1 MSWQNTRPPLCENES
16 TASAECQWCVILYS
30 LFVNDRKV
38 MYPAT
43 DSICFQQHEAVEAGL
58 NYAGFAD

>member
-1 MSWQNTRPPLCENES
+1 MPMG
-16 TASAECQWCVILYS
+16 VILYS

-43 DSICFQQHEAVEAGL
+43 DSICFQQDMPWKQEWITP
-58 NYAGFAD
+58 D

>member
-1 MSWQNTRPPLCENES
+1 MG
-16 TASAECQWCVILYS
+16 VILYS

-43 DSICFQQHEAVEAGL
+43 DSICFQQGHAVEAGL
-58 NYAGFAD
+58 DYAGLNT